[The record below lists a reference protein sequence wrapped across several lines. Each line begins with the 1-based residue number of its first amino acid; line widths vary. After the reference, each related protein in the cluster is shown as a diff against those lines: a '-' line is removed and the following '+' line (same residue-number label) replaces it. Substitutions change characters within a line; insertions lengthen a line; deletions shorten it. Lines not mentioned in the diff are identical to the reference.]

1 MGTVRLAVKDLVSM
15 GSIVTVGD
23 PATDADGEPV
33 RRGAAWLLI
42 QVGAAAL
49 ILGLALLVRAA
60 LGGGSGTVPLW
71 IWVPAL
77 LLVLP
82 FVGHVFARP
91 VRLVAGAA
99 KGYRLGRLG
108 RAGRRPAGLH
118 LEHADDLR
126 GRCDRSPGGGCNSGE
141 SVARRS
147 GVPALDAV
155 ATAVKAYAGSAPVT
169 RASGRNT
176 VIIRRQVKNNRL
188 AAVGFVRA
196 FATMARTSP
205 PKDHYDQRRAHGDRH
220 AAALRHLFNRMIGQ
234 LHHYLQ
240 TRRPY
245 DPIKAFPERAPQPQ
259 PSMA

>member
-42 QVGAAAL
+42 QVGAATL

-60 LGGGSGTVPLW
+60 LGGGSGTMPLW

-99 KGYRLGRLG
+99 K
-108 RAGRRPAGLH
+108 AH
-118 LEHADDLR
+118 
-126 GRCDRSPGGGCNSGE
+126 
-141 SVARRS
+141 SVARAKSDHADAMTLANILRTDS
-147 GVPALDAV
+147 HAHRKMPADTDLAQAIAVLARAAQDA
-155 ATAVKAYAGSAPVT
+155 
-169 RASGRNT
+169 
-176 VIIRRQVKNNRL
+176 I
-188 AAVGFVRA
+188 
-196 FATMARTSP
+196 
-205 PKDHYDQRRAHGDRH
+205 
-220 AAALRHLFNRMIGQ
+220 
-234 LHHYLQ
+234 
-240 TRRPY
+240 
-245 DPIKAFPERAPQPQ
+245 
-259 PSMA
+259 